1 MLKSFR
7 LVIAVV
13 VTCVVAA
20 TGLALAYAATKDRI
34 ADQERRAERESLVAV
49 LPEAESFEPV
59 PEDVLAEARDA
70 AGDAGCS
77 AIYEARDAS
86 GALIG
91 WGLRVS
97 GRGYGGPIN
106 VVLGMD
112 STGKVTG
119 VTILSMSETPGLG
132 TKVQTEPWF
141 LEQFSTLPAAFTTD
155 DVRALDSI
163 SGSTKS
169 SRGVRSA
176 VEGAGRVYTEVLKS
190 RTGGEQ

>member
-1 MLKSFR
+1 MAKSFR

-20 TGLALAYAATKDRI
+20 TGLALAYGATKDRI
-34 ADQERRAERESLVAV
+34 ADQERRAEQESLAAV
-49 LPEAESFEPV
+49 LPEADSFEPV
-59 PEDVLAEARDA
+59 AEDVLAAAQDA
-70 AGDAGCS
+70 AGDADCS
-77 AIYEARDAS
+77 AIYEALDSS

-106 VVLGMD
+106 VVLGLD

-132 TKVQTEPWF
+132 TKVQSEPWF
-141 LEQFSTLPAAFTTD
+141 LEQFTELPAAFATE

-169 SRGVRSA
+169 SRGVRAA
-176 VEGAGRVYTEVLKS
+176 VEGAGRVYAEVLQA
-190 RTGGEQ
+190 RAGGEQ

>member
-1 MLKSFR
+1 MAKSFR
-7 LVIAVV
+7 LMIAVV

-20 TGLALAYAATKDRI
+20 TGLALAYGATKDRI
-34 ADQERRAERESLVAV
+34 ADQERRAEQESLRAV

-59 PEDVLAEARDA
+59 AEDVLAAAQDA
-70 AGDAGCS
+70 AADADCS

-86 GALIG
+86 GALLG

-106 VVLGMD
+106 VVLGLD

-132 TKVQTEPWF
+132 TKVQSEAWF
-141 LEQFSTLPAAFTTD
+141 LEQFTTLPAGFATE

-169 SRGVRSA
+169 SRGVRTA
-176 VEGAGRVYTEVLKS
+176 IEGGGRIYTEVLEA
-190 RTGGEQ
+190 RAGGEQ